1 MKQILKAV
9 CYCHSMNVIHRDLK
23 PENILIVKRS
33 KNGCHPIKIIDFGTA
48 TIFTKS
54 KRENLLI
61 GSSFYI
67 APEVLSR
74 NYSEKCDIWSV
85 GVIMYILL
93 TGRPPFGGSNDEEIL
108 SKVKKGKFD
117 LVKYPWGII
126 SAEAK
131 DLIKQLI
138 EIDPYK
144 RLSAKEALQ
153 HPWFEIKKMKAVDK
167 MVNTIDPNKAQNMI
181 NNLKNYKSD
190 NMLRCAVIAYLVHNN
205 TQIEQAREAI
215 KLFNKIDINND
226 GKIAK
231 EELYTGLQSYL
242 KLEGEKL
249 REEVEIIFK
258 NIDTDHNGFI
268 EYEEF
273 IRAAID
279 KEYFLKENFLR
290 YAFNYFDR
298 DGSGLI
304 TMDEVMKL
312 FYNSDLNK
320 KNREA
325 YEQLKQSFEQIDI
338 NGDGTLSFEEFC
350 QMMGNII
357 NNA

>member
-1 MKQILKAV
+1 MIT
-9 CYCHSMNVIHRDLK
+9 R
-23 PENILIVKRS
+23 
-33 KNGCHPIKIIDFGTA
+33 
-48 TIFTKS
+48 
-54 KRENLLI
+54 
-61 GSSFYI
+61 
-67 APEVLSR
+67 
-74 NYSEKCDIWSV
+74 
-85 GVIMYILL
+85 
-93 TGRPPFGGSNDEEIL
+93 
-108 SKVKKGKFD
+108 
-117 LVKYPWGII
+117 
-126 SAEAK
+126 
-131 DLIKQLI
+131 LI

-144 RLSAKEALQ
+144 RLSAEDALL
-153 HPWFEIKKMKAVDK
+153 HPWFETKKMKAVDK

-190 NMLRCAVIAYLVHNN
+190 NTLRCAVIAYLVHNN

-215 KLFNKIDINND
+215 KLFNKIDMNND

-249 REEVEIIFK
+249 REEVEIIFQ
-258 NIDTDHNGFI
+258 NIDTNHNGFI

-290 YAFNYFDR
+290 HAFNYFDR
-298 DGSGLI
+298 NGSGLI

-312 FYNSDLNK
+312 FYNNDSNR

-325 YEQLKQSFEQIDI
+325 YKQLKQSFEQIDV
-338 NGDGTLSFEEFC
+338 NGDGALSFEEFC